1 MVGQGVEHCIGHRG
15 RGRDGEQLAHAI
27 NAHRVGGGGR
37 FKGLHDHLG
46 KRDRTQSGIV
56 HQTGVGGWPESL
68 YMISSLKACP
78 MRAQREIAF
87 HLRVNRRVLR
97 GEGQVRIDG
106 HRQRLVVDLHCLRRV
121 LGLLVL
127 LGDHQRHWLTGI
139 IRHVRRQ
146 NRVFR
151 QRHIRCSLSREVG

>member
-1 MVGQGVEHCIGHRG
+1 MGQGVEHCIGHRG
-15 RGRDGEQLAHAI
+15 RGRDGEQLAHTI

-106 HRQRLVVDLHCLRRV
+106 HRQRLVVDLHC
-121 LGLLVL
+121 
-127 LGDHQRHWLTGI
+127 I
-139 IRHVRRQ
+139 
-146 NRVFR
+146 
-151 QRHIRCSLSREVG
+151 